1 MVVLKGLTLMDRD
14 LLTVAD
20 ASRIL
25 RLVPATVR
33 HLADSGKLPVM
44 RTESGMRL
52 FCRQDVERLAAAR
65 NAKGGT
71 AQTTLRP
78 AEPQVAREEGGHGVA

>member
-1 MVVLKGLTLMDRD
+1 MSNS

-25 RLVPATVR
+25 HLVPATVR
-33 HLADSGKLPVM
+33 LLADSGKLPVM

-52 FCRQDVERLAAAR
+52 FCRQDVERLAAER
-65 NAKGGT
+65 NAKRG
-71 AQTTLRP
+71 QLRNDSLP
-78 AEPQVAREEGGHGVA
+78 SDRQVAAEEGGHGAD